1 MPGLAQYGVYN
12 ETILN
17 FRWNID
23 KSGKICV
30 NCESLARWAKGC
42 KFLWFPTKRWTSDK
56 NFKYQS
62 NFQNGSENYQ
72 NLAKLNLQQ
81 AIDDDPSLLVLGVD
95 AFTDKAVDVVGVR
108 LAMLS
113 KVINVTGVFITD
125 SINVTSHSFA
135 GVSNVVNLCSW
146 NNAPI
151 IWYK

>member
-1 MPGLAQYGVYN
+1 MISN
-12 ETILN
+12 
-17 FRWNID
+17 
-23 KSGKICV
+23 
-30 NCESLARWAKGC
+30 
-42 KFLWFPTKRWTSDK
+42 KRWTSDK

-135 GVSNVVNLCSW
+135 GVSNVVNLCS
-146 NNAPI
+146 
-151 IWYK
+151 